1 MVVQCY
7 IASACSVHLIGICIC
22 LLHWP
27 SVDIMALMELEK
39 HVEEYINLC
48 KHIYESFE
56 RRGSWPWDDSTLSE
70 DLVDS
75 EYTPDNL

>member
-1 MVVQCY
+1 
-7 IASACSVHLIGICIC
+7 
-22 LLHWP
+22 
-27 SVDIMALMELEK
+27 MALMELEK